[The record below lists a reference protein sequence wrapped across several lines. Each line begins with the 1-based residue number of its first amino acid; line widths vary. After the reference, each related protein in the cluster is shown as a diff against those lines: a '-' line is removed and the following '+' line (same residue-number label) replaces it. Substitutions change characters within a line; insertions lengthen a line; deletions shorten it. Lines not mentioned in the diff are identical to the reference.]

1 MRFKTIVIALVAF
14 APAVF
19 PAWAEDK
26 KDAKPALSGTWAK
39 KEGEL
44 KIEFVDKEVVKF
56 YPHGGNEFV
65 VVCKYSINKDGQVKA
80 KITGLEGNDEI
91 KEKAKGI
98 LPTGLEM
105 NFTWKANGD
114 AATLED
120 LKGENTE
127 GLKSHLEGEFSRKA
141 D

>member
-1 MRFKTIVIALVAF
+1 MRFKTIVIALIAL
-14 APAVF
+14 APSAF

-39 KEGEL
+39 KEGQL

-56 YPHGGNEFV
+56 YPHGDNEFV
-65 VVCKYSINKDGQVKA
+65 VVCKFSVNKDGLVKA
-80 KITGLEGNDEI
+80 KITGLEGKDEI

-105 NFTWKANGD
+105 SFAWKAKGD
-114 AATLED
+114 AATLDD